1 MATSCVVPDS
11 IDDAKEE
18 LYKLLIDWKRD
29 KMTHHTIEAILLKHP
44 DLLNFEY
51 NREMG
56 FKETPLLL
64 ACDGDV
70 YDEGK

>member
-1 MATSCVVPDS
+1 
-11 IDDAKEE
+11 
-18 LYKLLIDWKRD
+18 
-29 KMTHHTIEAILLKHP
+29 MTHHTIEAILLKHP
-44 DLLNFEY
+44 DLINLEY